1 MGDYIRSR
9 GNTPLDKTKQR
20 KNNLPK
26 KKNKER
32 KKKIYIFHTAVSP
45 FQVLVACHASC
56 LVGTFL
62 LSNGRLC
69 FE

>member
-26 KKNKER
+26 KKKQR
-32 KKKIYIFHTAVSP
+32 KKEENLH
-45 FQVLVACHASC
+45 
-56 LVGTFL
+56 
-62 LSNGRLC
+62 LSHSS
-69 FE
+69 